1 MFTKQNNN
9 VLVENI
15 NILELV
21 KKIETPAYIYSKRKI
36 IENVNTLKSGLK
48 KVDGLI
54 CFSVKANSNLNLL
67 KVLVNEGLGMDIV
80 SGGELR
86 KALLAGCNSKKIVF
100 SGVGKSPIDIE
111 YAIREDILLFNVES
125 ESELFVINEISKKLG
140 KITSIAVRVNPDV
153 SPNTHPYISTGLKEN
168 KFGISINDSLNLHK
182 KIKNF
187 KNIRVIGV
195 DFHIGS
201 QITEVKPY
209 IDSLIKIENYIEELR
224 NYDIQLEFLDI
235 GGGFGLMDN
244 SDSFNLGL
252 MLNEIANKL
261 KSFNLKIIVEPGRSI
276 IGNTSFLIS
285 KVLYIKKNES
295 KNFAICD
302 AGMNDL
308 LRPALY
314 KSYHEIV
321 NLSNFPSS
329 DKNLNVFDIVG
340 PVCES
345 SDCFFPK
352 KSIDLSENDY
362 IAIMNTGAYGYSMA
376 SNYNSRPK
384 PVEILIDDNK
394 CIVIR
399 KKESID
405 DLMKNE
411 ITQELL

>member
-36 IENVNTLKSGLK
+36 IENVNTLKSGLN

-67 KVLVNEGLGMDIV
+67 KILVNQGLGMDIV

-111 YAIREDILLFNVES
+111 YAINEDILLFNVES
-125 ESELFVINEISKKLG
+125 ESELVVINKISKKLG
-140 KITSIAVRVNPDV
+140 KVTSIAVRVNPDV

-224 NYDIQLEFLDI
+224 NYNIQLEFLDI

-261 KSFNLKIIVEPGRSI
+261 KGFNLKIIVEPGRSI
-276 IGNTSFLIS
+276 IGNTSFLVS

-321 NLSNFPSS
+321 NLNNFPSS

-384 PVEILIDDNK
+384 PVEILVDDNK

>member
-1 MFTKQNNN
+1 M
-9 VLVENI
+9 
-15 NILELV
+15 
-21 KKIETPAYIYSKRKI
+21 
-36 IENVNTLKSGLK
+36 KSGLK
-48 KVDGLI
+48 RVDGLI

-67 KVLVNEGLGMDIV
+67 KVLVSQGLGMDIV

-125 ESELFVINEISKKLG
+125 ESELFVINKISKKLG
-140 KITSIAVRVNPDV
+140 KTTSIAVRVNPDV

-182 KIKNF
+182 KINNF

-209 IDSLIKIENYIEELR
+209 IDSLIKIENYIRELR
-224 NYDIQLEFLDI
+224 NFNIELEFLDI

-244 SDSFNLGL
+244 SYSFNLGL

-329 DKNLNVFDIVG
+329 DKNLKVFDIVG

-352 KSIDLSENDY
+352 KSIGLSENDY

-384 PVEILIDDNK
+384 PVEILIDDAK
-394 CIVIR
+394 CIIIR
-399 KKESID
+399 KKESVD

>member
-15 NILELV
+15 NLLELV

-67 KVLVNEGLGMDIV
+67 KILVNEGLGMDIV

-125 ESELFVINEISKKLG
+125 ESELVVINKISKKLG
-140 KITSIAVRVNPDV
+140 KVTSIAVRVNPDV

-209 IDSLIKIENYIEELR
+209 IDSLIKIENYIKELN
-224 NYDIQLEFLDI
+224 NYNIQLEFLDI
-235 GGGFGLMDN
+235 GGGFGLIDN

-384 PVEILIDDNK
+384 PVEILIDYNK

>member
-67 KVLVNEGLGMDIV
+67 KILVNQGLGMDIV

-125 ESELFVINEISKKLG
+125 ESELVVINKISKKLG
-140 KITSIAVRVNPDV
+140 KVTSIAVRVNPDV

-261 KSFNLKIIVEPGRSI
+261 KSFNLKIIVEPGRSV

-321 NLSNFPSS
+321 NLSNFLSS

-384 PVEILIDDNK
+384 PVEILVDDNK

>member
-67 KVLVNEGLGMDIV
+67 KILVNEGLGMDIV

-235 GGGFGLMDN
+235 GGGFGLIDN

-314 KSYHEIV
+314 KSYHEII

-384 PVEILIDDNK
+384 PVEILVDDNK

-411 ITQELL
+411 ITQELR

>member
-67 KVLVNEGLGMDIV
+67 KVLVSEGLGMDIV

-224 NYDIQLEFLDI
+224 NYDIKLEFLDI

-384 PVEILIDDNK
+384 PVEILIDDSK

>member
-15 NILELV
+15 NILKLV

-67 KVLVNEGLGMDIV
+67 KILVNEGLGMDIV

-235 GGGFGLMDN
+235 GGGFGLIDN

-276 IGNTSFLIS
+276 IGNTSFLMS
-285 KVLYIKKNES
+285 KVLYIKNNES

-384 PVEILIDDNK
+384 PVEILVDDNK

>member
-36 IENVNTLKSGLK
+36 IENVKTLKSGLK

-67 KVLVNEGLGMDIV
+67 KVLVSEGLGMDIV

-100 SGVGKSPIDIE
+100 SGVGKSPVDIE
-111 YAIREDILLFNVES
+111 YAIHEDILLFNVES

-187 KNIRVIGV
+187 KNIRVVGV

-209 IDSLIKIENYIEELR
+209 IDSLIKVENYIEELR
-224 NYDIQLEFLDI
+224 NYDIKLEFLDI
-235 GGGFGLMDN
+235 GGGFGLVDN
-244 SDSFNLGL
+244 SDSFNLGV

-352 KSIDLSENDY
+352 KSIGLSENDY

-384 PVEILIDDNK
+384 PVEILVDDNK

>member
-67 KVLVNEGLGMDIV
+67 KILVNEGLGMDIV

-111 YAIREDILLFNVES
+111 CAIREDILLFNVES

-285 KVLYIKKNES
+285 KILYIKKNES

-321 NLSNFPSS
+321 NLSNLPST

-352 KSIDLSENDY
+352 KSIHLSENDY

-384 PVEILIDDNK
+384 PVEILIDDSK
-394 CIVIR
+394 CIVVR

>member
-21 KKIETPAYIYSKRKI
+21 KKIETPAYIYSMRKI

-235 GGGFGLMDN
+235 GGGFGLIDN

>member
-67 KVLVNEGLGMDIV
+67 KILVNEGLGMDIV

-209 IDSLIKIENYIEELR
+209 IDSLIKIENYIKELH
-224 NYDIQLEFLDI
+224 NYNIQLEFLDI
-235 GGGFGLMDN
+235 GGGFGLIDN

-321 NLSNFPSS
+321 NLSNFPST

-384 PVEILIDDNK
+384 PVEILVDDNK

>member
-67 KVLVNEGLGMDIV
+67 KILVNQGLGMDIV

-125 ESELFVINEISKKLG
+125 ESELFVINEISKRLG

-209 IDSLIKIENYIEELR
+209 IDSLIKIENYIKELH
-224 NYDIQLEFLDI
+224 NYNIQLEFLDI
-235 GGGFGLMDN
+235 GGGFGLIDN

-261 KSFNLKIIVEPGRSI
+261 KGFNLKIIVEPGRSI

>member
-36 IENVNTLKSGLK
+36 IENVKTLKSGLK
-48 KVDGLI
+48 KVDSVI

-67 KVLVNEGLGMDIV
+67 KVLVSEGLGMDIV

-100 SGVGKSPIDIE
+100 SGVGKSPVDIE
-111 YAIREDILLFNVES
+111 YAIHEDILLFNVES

-209 IDSLIKIENYIEELR
+209 IDSLVKIENYIEELR
-224 NYDIQLEFLDI
+224 KYDIKLEFLDI

-244 SDSFNLGL
+244 SDSFNLGV

-321 NLSNFPSS
+321 NLSNFQSS

-352 KSIDLSENDY
+352 KTIDLSENDY

-384 PVEILIDDNK
+384 PGEILIDDSK

>member
-67 KVLVNEGLGMDIV
+67 KILVNEGLGMDIV

-209 IDSLIKIENYIEELR
+209 IDSLIKIENYIKELH
-224 NYDIQLEFLDI
+224 NYNIQLEFLDI
-235 GGGFGLMDN
+235 GGGFGLIDN

-314 KSYHEIV
+314 KSYHEII

>member
-21 KKIETPAYIYSKRKI
+21 KKIETPAYIYSKKKI

-48 KVDGLI
+48 RVDSLI

-67 KVLVNEGLGMDIV
+67 KVLVSEGLGMDIV

-100 SGVGKSPIDIE
+100 SGVGKSPVDIE

-140 KITSIAVRVNPDV
+140 KVTSIAVRVNPDV

-224 NYDIQLEFLDI
+224 NFNIQLEFLDI

-244 SDSFNLGL
+244 SYSFNLGL

-329 DKNLNVFDIVG
+329 DKNLKVFDIVG

-352 KSIDLSENDY
+352 KSIGLSENDY

-384 PVEILIDDNK
+384 PVEILIDDAK
-394 CIVIR
+394 CIIIR
-399 KKESID
+399 KQESVD

>member
-9 VLVENI
+9 ILVENI

-67 KVLVNEGLGMDIV
+67 RILVNEGLGMDIV

-224 NYDIQLEFLDI
+224 NYNIQLEFLDI

-321 NLSNFPSS
+321 NLNNFPSS

>member
-67 KVLVNEGLGMDIV
+67 KILVNEGLGMDIV

-235 GGGFGLMDN
+235 GGGFGLIDN

-314 KSYHEIV
+314 KSYHEII

>member
-67 KVLVNEGLGMDIV
+67 KILVNEGLGMDIV

-111 YAIREDILLFNVES
+111 YAIRENILLFNVES

-235 GGGFGLMDN
+235 GGGFGLIDN

-261 KSFNLKIIVEPGRSI
+261 KSFDLKIIVEPGRSI

-314 KSYHEIV
+314 KSYHEII

-384 PVEILIDDNK
+384 PVEILVDDNK